1 MTKDLDDIKSEFENS
16 SQQSFSQK
24 MRRVLDAPFF
34 QRPIWYIFLSPI
46 FIFVSFCWAFCAFGR
61 RNKGYSAKPIPRHVK
76 VVCVGNV
83 VVGGVGKSPFV
94 RSLAATAL
102 SQGKYVAI
110 IARGV
115 GKEDNNQIICEFQ
128 QSSSDFNPLEFFSKI
143 DCLADELREHALLLL
158 PVLNANQGA
167 RLFLIQDSNRYNA
180 VLAFSKLCDE
190 NSQAI
195 CFLDDGLQHFKCP
208 RHLNLCVWDPDL
220 LGSAPPFSIPLG
232 PYREGFSKNWGP
244 FKMRGLLESCDMRVW
259 SRTSASNI
267 VAFKMNIERILNTFN
282 VTPKNENDL
291 LLVQKM
297 ELRSVSLAS
306 GFLKIQNKVESFENF
321 GFCNFIA
328 GVAQPEKVL
337 RELKSQIP
345 DFQSSKFNVIALD
358 DHGNLSANIV
368 QKIEVQF
375 PCILTVKDFARWHSA
390 SIFVQL
396 AEQGLLF
403 VCLLEIEVQAW
414 NEDHSNQRK
423 EFIIDN
429 KFAL

>member
-1 MTKDLDDIKSEFENS
+1 M
-16 SQQSFSQK
+16 
-24 MRRVLDAPFF
+24 
-34 QRPIWYIFLSPI
+34 
-46 FIFVSFCWAFCAFGR
+46 
-61 RNKGYSAKPIPRHVK
+61 
-76 VVCVGNV
+76 GNV

-102 SQGKYVAI
+102 RQGKCVAI
-110 IARGV
+110 VARGV
-115 GKEDNNQIICEFQ
+115 GKKNNEQIICEFR
-128 QSSSDFNPLEFFSKI
+128 QSSNDFNPREFFAKI
-143 DCLADELREHALLLL
+143 DSLADELREHALLLL
-158 PVLNANQGA
+158 PELNANQGA

-190 NSQAI
+190 NSQSI

-220 LGSAPPFSIPLG
+220 LGFAPPFSIPLG
-232 PYREGFSKNWGP
+232 PYREGFSKNCGP

-259 SRTSASNI
+259 SRTSAHGIGDFKESIRNI
-267 VAFKMNIERILNTFN
+267 LKSFGLV
-282 VTPKNENDL
+282 PHSENDL
-291 LLVQKM
+291 ILLQKM
-297 ELRSVSLAS
+297 ELRSVSLDS
-306 GFLKIQNKVESFENF
+306 GFLKIQNRVDNFENF

-337 RELKSQIP
+337 RELKNQIP
-345 DFQSSKFNVIALD
+345 YFESCKFNVIALD
-358 DHGNLSANIV
+358 DHGNLSANVV
-368 QKIEVQF
+368 QEIQIQY

-423 EFIIDN
+423 EFIFDN

>member
-1 MTKDLDDIKSEFENS
+1 MTKDLDDTKLEFDNS

-24 MRRVLDAPFF
+24 MRRVLDAPFLR
-34 QRPIWYIFLSPI
+34 RPIWYLFLSPI
-46 FIFVSFCWAFCAFGR
+46 FIFVSFCWAFCAFVR
-61 RNKGYSAKPIPRHVK
+61 RNKGYSAKAIPQHVK

-102 SQGKYVAI
+102 SQGKCVAI

-115 GKEDNNQIICEFQ
+115 GKKDNKQIICEFR
-128 QSSSDFNPLEFFSKI
+128 QSSNEFNPREFFSKI
-143 DCLADELREHALLLL
+143 ECLADELREHALLLL
-158 PVLNANQGA
+158 PQLNANEGA

-190 NSQAI
+190 NSQAV

-208 RHLNLCVWDPDL
+208 RHLNLCVWDPNL
-220 LGSAPPFSIPLG
+220 LGSAPPFSMPLG
-232 PYREGFSKNWGP
+232 PYRESFGKNWGP
-244 FKMRGLLESCDMRVW
+244 FKMSVSLESCDIRVW
-259 SRTSASNI
+259 SRTSAHGVGDFKESIRNI
-267 VAFKMNIERILNTFN
+267 LKSFCLVPHSETELIL
-282 VTPKNENDL
+282 L
-291 LLVQKM
+291 QKM
-297 ELRSVSLAS
+297 ELRSVSLDS
-306 GFLKIQNKVESFENF
+306 GFLKIQNRVDNFENF
-321 GFCNFIA
+321 GVCNFIA

-337 RELKSQIP
+337 RELKNQIP
-345 DFQSSKFNVIALD
+345 YFESCKFNVIALD
-358 DHGNLSANIV
+358 DHGNLSANVV
-368 QKIEVQF
+368 QEIQMQY
-375 PCILTVKDFARWHSA
+375 PCILTVKDFARWHSE